1 MAGRED
7 LSSSEVI
14 SFGPFRLFPA
24 ERYLEKAGTPIN
36 LRGFPLDILITLVS
50 RPGKLVTKRELLD
63 QVWTGTTVG
72 EGTLRF
78 HVSALRRA
86 LSDGQGGAR
95 YVTNVP
101 GRGYCFVAPL
111 SRTAASNGTTAVDG
125 IAGLPHNL
133 PTRTGRII
141 GRDAVIQT
149 TAAQLLSQRLVT
161 VVGPGGIGKTTLAIA
176 VADMLLANFRNAVFF
191 VDLAPLA
198 DPLLVPS
205 ALASVLGLNVQ
216 SENPLPTLIK
226 FLRNKRALIVLDNC
240 DQMIEAAAELVD
252 RIFKDAPS
260 VHTLVTSRE
269 PLRVNGERVHRLA
282 ALASPP
288 ANTEIKATEANAFP
302 AVQLFVERAAAS
314 FDDFVFDDAAAPCVA
329 DLCRR
334 LDGIPLAI
342 ELAAARVEFFGVRG
356 LAAGLNDMFA
366 LLTKGRR
373 TAMPRHQTLRA
384 TLDWGYQLLSP
395 IEQTILRRVAAFR
408 ASFTL
413 DSAVTLAIDHEIT
426 RQDVMDGV
434 ANLALKSFLTADI
447 THEIVQYRLLE
458 TTRAYAGE
466 KLADSGEGPALAQ
479 RHAEHCLELIKVAE
493 RDWETQPQD
502 KWLGPYAG
510 RIDDVRA
517 ALDWSFSPEGD
528 VAVGVALTAASA
540 PLWFALSLV
549 DEFCDRARSALLH
562 VTAASLAGS
571 DLEMKLNMWL
581 SAAITISTGY
591 GPDMA
596 AASAR
601 TLEIALE
608 RDAAAYQLGAIRDLA
623 RDRFLQGDY
632 AGALAFSEQF
642 WRVAGTWGD
651 EGALFT
657 RNRIMGLALHLVG
670 GHAEALTHLE
680 RARTPRARYVRAAHN
695 VFHEYDDDGGMS
707 GRVAR
712 ILWHQG
718 FPVQAAKVAEEA
730 IQQALAHGHPRA
742 VWYTV
747 TFSACP
753 IAFWNGDVA
762 STTRCIQ
769 LLAEKLEE
777 LSSGYWE
784 AWRRCYQLTTSLGD
798 NDGTPDFQRRV
809 EAILKTAIGALA
821 LDTLG
826 TIREELAGSYA
837 VGRAERGESG
847 WCAAE
852 ILRAKGA
859 NLLRRSGQAVVAE
872 AEALFRQ
879 ALDLAR
885 QQKALSWELRS
896 ATSLARLLRRE
907 RRRDHARAVLAPVYG
922 RFSEGFESADLVA
935 AKSLLDDL
943 DQSWGRVG

>member
-1 MAGRED
+1 MAGGED
-7 LSSSEVI
+7 LSSREVI

-24 ERYLEKAGTPIN
+24 ERFLEKAGSLIN
-36 LRGFPLDILITLVS
+36 LRGFALDILITLVS
-50 RPGKLVTKRELLD
+50 RPGKLVTKKELLD

-72 EGTLRF
+72 EATLRF

-111 SRTAASNGTTAVDG
+111 SRTATSNGTTAVDG

-141 GRDAVIQT
+141 GRDAAIQT
-149 TAAQLLSQRLVT
+149 TAAQLLAQRVVT
-161 VVGPGGIGKTTLAIA
+161 VVGPGGIGKTTVAIA

-205 ALASVLGLNVQ
+205 ALASVLGLIVQ

-240 DQMIEAAAELVD
+240 DRMIEAVAELVD
-252 RIFKDAPS
+252 RILKDAPS

-269 PLRVNGERVHRLA
+269 PLRINGERVHRLA
-282 ALASPP
+282 ALESPP
-288 ANTEIKATEANAFP
+288 AKSEIKATEANAFP
-302 AVQLFVERAAAS
+302 AVQLFVERAAES
-314 FDDFVFDDAAAPCVA
+314 FDGFVFDDTAAPSVA
-329 DLCRR
+329 ELCRR

-342 ELAAARVEFFGVRG
+342 ELAAARVDFGVRG

-395 IEQTILRRVAAFR
+395 SEQTILRRVSAFR

-413 DSAVTLAIDHEIT
+413 DSAATLAIDHEVT

-434 ANLALKSFLTADI
+434 ANLALKSFLTAEA

-466 KLADSGEGPALAQ
+466 KLAESGEDSAYAQ
-479 RHAEHCLELIKVAE
+479 RHAKYYLELMKVAE
-493 RDWETQPQD
+493 SDWETKQQD
-502 KWLGPYAG
+502 RWMGLYAG
-510 RIDDVRA
+510 RIDDIRA

-528 VAVGVALTAASA
+528 VAIGVALTAASA

-571 DLEMKLNMWL
+571 DLEMKLNMWQI
-581 SAAITISTGY
+581 AAISISRGH

-601 TLEIALE
+601 TLEIASK
-608 RDAAAYQLGAIRDLA
+608 RGATAYQLGAIRDLA

-642 WRVAGTWGD
+642 WRVAGAWGD

-657 RNRIMGLALHLVG
+657 RNRLMGMALHLVG
-670 GHAEALTHLE
+670 RHAEALTHLE
-680 RARTPRARYVRAAHN
+680 RARTPRAPYVRAAHN
-695 VFHEYDDDGGMS
+695 FFHEYDDDGGMS

-730 IQQALAHGHPRA
+730 IQQAIALGHPRA
-742 VWYTV
+742 VWYTAA
-747 TFSACP
+747 FSACP

-762 STTRCIQ
+762 STTRYIR
-769 LLAEKLEE
+769 LFTEKLEE

-784 AWRRCYQLTTSLGD
+784 AWRRCYQLASSLGD
-798 NDGTPDFQRRV
+798 NDGTPEFQRRV
-809 EAILKTAIGALA
+809 EAILKTANGPLL

-837 VGRAERGESG
+837 VARAERGESG

-859 NLLRRSGQAVVAE
+859 HLLRRSGQAVASE
-872 AEALFRQ
+872 AEAQFQQ

-885 QQKALSWELRS
+885 HQKALSWELRS
-896 ATSLARLLRRE
+896 ATSLARLLRQE
-907 RRRDHARAVLAPVYG
+907 SRRDHARAVLAPVYG
-922 RFSEGFESADLVA
+922 RFSEGFECADLVE

-943 DQSWGRVG
+943 DQSWGRGG

>member
-7 LSSSEVI
+7 LSPSEVI

-24 ERYLEKAGTPIN
+24 QRFLEKAGTPIN
-36 LRGFPLDILITLVS
+36 LRGFALDILIILVS

-63 QVWTGTTVG
+63 QVWTDTTVG
-72 EGTLRF
+72 EATLRF

-86 LSDGQGGAR
+86 LGDGQGGAR

-111 SRTAASNGTTAVDG
+111 SRTTASTGTTALDDN
-125 IAGLPHNL
+125 AGLPHNL

-149 TAAQLLSQRLVT
+149 TATQLLGQRLVT

-176 VADMLLANFRNAVFF
+176 VADVLLANFRNTVFF
-191 VDLAPLA
+191 VDLAPLT

-205 ALASVLGLNVQ
+205 ALASVLGLIVQ
-216 SENPLPTLIK
+216 SENPLPTLIT

-240 DQMIEAAAELVD
+240 DRMIEATAELVD

-260 VHTLVTSRE
+260 AHILVTSRE
-269 PLRVNGERVHRLA
+269 PLRVNGEHVHRLA
-282 ALASPP
+282 TLESPPP
-288 ANTEIKATEANAFP
+288 ANPEIKATDASAFP
-302 AVQLFVERAAAS
+302 AVQLFVERAAES
-314 FDDFVFDDAAAPCVA
+314 FDGFVFDDAAAPSVA
-329 DLCRR
+329 ELCRR

-342 ELAAARVEFFGVRG
+342 ELAAARVDFGVRG
-356 LAAGLNDMFA
+356 FVAGLNDIFA

-373 TAMPRHQTLRA
+373 TAMLRHQTLRA

-395 IEQTILRRVAAFR
+395 IEQTLLRRVAAFR

-413 DSAVTLAIDHEIT
+413 DSAITLAIDHEIT

-434 ANLALKSFLTADI
+434 ANLALKSFLTAE
-447 THEIVQYRLLE
+447 TTYEIVQYRLLE

-466 KLADSGEGPALAQ
+466 KLAESGEGSALAA
-479 RHAEHCLELIKVAE
+479 RHARHYLELMKVAE
-493 RDWETQPQD
+493 SDWETKQQD
-502 KWLGPYAG
+502 RWMGLYAG

-540 PLWFALSLV
+540 LLWFALSLV
-549 DEFCDRARSALLH
+549 DEFSERARSALLH

-571 DLEMKLNMWL
+571 DLEMKLNMWQ
-581 SAAITISTGY
+581 SAAITISRGH

-601 TLEIALE
+601 AVEIALE
-608 RDAAAYQLGAIRDLA
+608 HGAAPYQLGAIRDLA

-632 AGALAFSEQF
+632 AGALAFSEEF
-642 WRVAGTWGD
+642 WRVAGTWGN

-657 RNRIMGLALHLVG
+657 RNRFMGLALHLVG
-670 GHAEALTHLE
+670 RHAEALIHLE
-680 RARTPRARYVRAAHN
+680 RARAPRPRYVRAAHN
-695 VFHEYDDDGGMS
+695 VFHEYDDDGAAS
-707 GRVAR
+707 GRAAR

-718 FPVQAAKVAEEA
+718 FPVQAAEVAEEA
-730 IQQALAHGHPRA
+730 IQQALALGHPPA
-742 VWYTV
+742 VWYTLGFV
-747 TFSACP
+747 ACP

-762 STTRCIQ
+762 STTRYIQ
-769 LLAEKLEE
+769 LFTEKLEE

-784 AWRRCYQLTTSLGD
+784 AWRRCYQLATSLGD
-798 NDGTPDFQRRV
+798 NDGTPEFQRRV
-809 EAILKTAIGALA
+809 EAILKTAICPLL

-837 VGRAERGESG
+837 VARAERGESG

-852 ILRAKGA
+852 ILRAKGQ
-859 NLLRRSGQAVVAE
+859 NLLRRNGQAAAAE
-872 AEALFRQ
+872 AEALFLQ

-885 QQKALSWELRS
+885 QQKAR
-896 ATSLARLLRRE
+896 ARAQRLLRS
-907 RRRDHARAVLAPVYG
+907 G
-922 RFSEGFESADLVA
+922 
-935 AKSLLDDL
+935 
-943 DQSWGRVG
+943 